1 MHKDF
6 KFDSRADRYDTGF
19 EGKLSEKFYNLVTE
33 NIELS
38 DGSHILD
45 AGCGTGTIL
54 QRLSERYHISGAG
67 IDVEEK
73 MLEHA
78 KKKCPDMDIRCC
90 PCDHTPFP
98 DASFDAVIA
107 CMAYHHFPNKAGFA
121 KEAARLTKPG
131 GKLYIS
137 EPKFPLPVR
146 KCINA
151 ILKRHGIA
159 GEFFTAD
166 EIIADF
172 ADFGFEKA
180 NVKLDAYAQIVILV
194 RKAENGTS

>member
-19 EGKLSEKFYNLVTE
+19 EGKLSEKFYNHITE

-38 DGSHILD
+38 DGFHILD

-54 QRLSERYHISGAG
+54 QRLSKRYHINGAG

-78 KKKCPDMDIRCC
+78 KKKCPDMDFRCS
-90 PCDHTPFP
+90 PCDHMPFQ
-98 DASFDAVIA
+98 DASFDAIIA
-107 CMAYHHFPNKAGFA
+107 CMAYHHFPNKEGFA
-121 KEAARLTKPG
+121 KEAARLTKPN

-137 EPKFPLPVR
+137 EPRFPLPVR
-146 KCINA
+146 KFINVA
-151 ILKRHGIA
+151 LKRHGIV

-166 EIIADF
+166 EIIANF

-180 NVKLDAYAQIVILV
+180 DVKYDAYAQIVILA
-194 RKAENGTS
+194 RKNEVII